1 MTFGKVVKTSSY
13 YSRKK
18 VPFRR
23 RRECKTNYHKRQ
35 IMVRQNLKK
44 PNLQQTRLV
53 VRISNKFVTAQLV
66 KAYPNGDKTFAQAHS
81 KELAS
86 YNITMGLKN
95 YSACYMTGL
104 LLGKRAMR
112 QNHLHKIYRGNQ
124 ENVGVTHLVTNL
136 SGQPASISAIL
147 DIGLRH
153 PTTGNRTFAVLKGV
167 ADAGVNIPYSPRR
180 LFGYDDKQ
188 KKLDSTKLANR
199 IHGVDLAKHIVKT
212 KDSNHQHSSYS
223 NSATGFTAEMYPSLV
238 QQAIKAIHKNPRVQS
253 KPNVQSKKP
262 YNKVAK
268 MKKKTK
274 TERDSEI
281 SQQKQAWMAELG
293 MQQMEACAAK

>member
-13 YSRKK
+13 HSRKN

-53 VRISNKFVTAQLV
+53 VRVSNKFVTAQLV
-66 KAYPNGDKTFAQAHS
+66 KAYPTGDKTLSQANS
-81 KELAS
+81 RELAA

-95 YSACYMTGL
+95 YTACYLTGL

-112 QNHLHKIYRGNQ
+112 QSNLHKIYRGNQ

-147 DIGLRH
+147 DIGLKR
-153 PTTGNRTFAVLKGV
+153 PTTGSKIFAVLKGV
-167 ADAGVNIPYSPRR
+167 ADAGVNIPYSPKR
-180 LFGYDDKQ
+180 LFGFDNKS

-199 IHGVDLAKHIVKT
+199 IRGVDLSKYVAT
-212 KDSNHQHSSYS
+212 KKDASHHFSSFY
-223 NSATGFTAEMYPSLV
+223 NSETGLTAEMYPALV
-238 QQAIKAIHKNPRVQS
+238 DQAIKAIHRNPKKMVLP
-253 KPNVQSKKP
+253 KVTPKKP
-262 YNKVAK
+262 VTKVMK
-268 MKKKTK
+268 QKKKSK
-274 TERDSEI
+274 TERDGEI
-281 SQQKQAWMAELG
+281 MQQKKAWMSELG
-293 MQQMEACAAK
+293 MQQHQTVA